1 MSRVYTIYTSGTR
14 KPFGKKLDKSFL
26 PRYTYDAAMRAKER
40 ERERERDSAM
50 MRVCALAVSITA
62 PPLPCRRRRHRRAI
76 VRELLWPALVQGTLV
91 HECCWLDRLCCLSR
105 SREFSLDIPIYI
117 LRAV

>member
-40 ERERERDSAM
+40 ESERERERE
-50 MRVCALAVSITA
+50 
-62 PPLPCRRRRHRRAI
+62 
-76 VRELLWPALVQGTLV
+76 RETL
-91 HECCWLDRLCCLSR
+91 R
-105 SREFSLDIPIYI
+105 
-117 LRAV
+117 